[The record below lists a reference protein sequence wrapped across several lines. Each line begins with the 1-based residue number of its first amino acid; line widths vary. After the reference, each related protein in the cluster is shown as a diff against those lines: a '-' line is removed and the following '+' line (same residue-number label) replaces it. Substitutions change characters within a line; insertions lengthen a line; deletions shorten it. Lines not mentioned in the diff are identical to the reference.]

1 MAKATLEILVNELL
15 LRYVLDDPRRKPLA
29 HRNRITSPAIRRFSL
44 LALSLG
50 LTLVIAV
57 SIQAQAKRVVI
68 LKVDGLPYDTV
79 DRFVGERDPQTGK
92 SRLPW
97 FDYIFYQ
104 NGTRLT
110 NFYVRGMSLSAP
122 SWSLIDTGQHL
133 QIKGNVEF
141 DRYIFH
147 TYDYLNFVPF
157 YFKQAY
163 RGNVDMP
170 GTEVIDSLGMHLLM
184 DAYDNYQRL
193 PGSQLYGRG
202 ARLATLQRTGQA
214 EFGKNPIQ
222 LAEEFITGL
231 DLRNAVFTQYERE
244 LIDAL
249 SDPRVQYVDL
259 FDMSYDHAAHHTND
273 DASHL
278 QVLRELDAR
287 LGRIWTGIQKS
298 PLASETIFIV
308 VSDHGFNS
316 DPKVLSQGFNL
327 VKLLGSREGG
337 GHHVIT
343 KRRLMLDYALKGINP
358 FVPPIT
364 TTASQAYY
372 LKGQSADY
380 PTALLDFDGNER
392 AGLHLRNTDLNELHI
407 LLQQL
412 QRKDLSPQVR
422 TAATN
427 TFFGVLSRDRAA
439 WGPEIDQLDKEVGA
453 LHQAIELE
461 TARCK
466 SQPKKFT
473 EEDRNM
479 GRDDN
484 ARRTCLHVTQWTEL
498 ATDYAA
504 YVATMRALLALHPD
518 TFQPAA
524 LKIPD
529 LIPRSAMGDRNSI
542 YALQNYVVG
551 LGPSGLVL
559 TGDGSLDLDR
569 TFLRINYFDLLK
581 RQTVRNNVQS
591 GISSQPVD
599 FLATRIP
606 RESIESLLPPG
617 MRPEDDVIWLYG
629 SPDRQALVLPRGEA
643 AGHLQLRYLPIAHL
657 TQEANGTIHFDR
669 ADWQPDLPLRMFE
682 DARLETGDLGRVEWL
697 SEWHTDLE
705 WLRALHKTQYSNG
718 LIGLHEQLTQFVAP
732 ETDVN
737 APGISEDER
746 LLRSMRLRQRHLA
759 ETDLQIFA
767 NNHWNFDVRGFNPG
781 GNHGSFFR
789 ISTHSTFML
798 AGDGVPRGL
807 AVTEPYDSLSVV
819 PTILALTGNLNED
832 DTPSDNLAK
841 RGFIKFPG
849 RVVIEAA
856 GKDYGAARANKQ

>member
-1 MAKATLEILVNELL
+1 M
-15 LRYVLDDPRRKPLA
+15 
-29 HRNRITSPAIRRFSL
+29 
-44 LALSLG
+44 
-50 LTLVIAV
+50 
-57 SIQAQAKRVVI
+57 
-68 LKVDGLPYDTV
+68 KVDGLPYDTV
-79 DRFVGERDPQTGK
+79 DRFVHERDPQTGK

-104 NGTRLT
+104 NGARLT

-170 GTEVIDSLGMHLLM
+170 GTEVIDSLGLHLLM

-202 ARLATLQRTGQA
+202 ARLATLQRAGQA

-222 LAEEFITGL
+222 LAEEFLTGL
-231 DLRNAVFTQYERE
+231 DLRNAVFGQYERE
-244 LIDAL
+244 LIDSL
-249 SDPRVQYVDL
+249 GDPRVQYLDL

-287 LGRIWTGIQKS
+287 LGRFWTAIQKS
-298 PLASETIFIV
+298 PLAGETIFIV

-337 GHHVIT
+337 AHHVIT
-343 KRRLMLDYALKGINP
+343 KRRLMMDYAIKGINP

-364 TTASQAYY
+364 TTTSQSYY
-372 LKGQSADY
+372 LKGQSTDY

-412 QRKDLSPQVR
+412 QRKDLSPELR

-427 TFFGVLSRDRAA
+427 TFFAVIARDRAA
-439 WGPEIDQLDKEVGA
+439 WVPDLDQLEKEIGA
-453 LHQAIELE
+453 LHRAIEAE
-461 TARCK
+461 DGRCK

-473 EEDRNM
+473 DEDREM

-498 ATDYAA
+498 ETHYAG
-504 YVATMRALLALHPD
+504 YIATMRALLALNPD
-518 TFQPAA
+518 TLQPAK
-524 LKIPD
+524 LQIPEF
-529 LIPRSAMGDRNSI
+529 IPRSSMGQRNTV
-542 YALQNYVVG
+542 YALQNYIVG

-559 TGDGSLDLDR
+559 NGDGSLDLDR
-569 TFLRINYFDLLK
+569 TFVRLNYYDLLK
-581 RQTVRNNVQS
+581 RQTVRNNVQP
-591 GISSQPVD
+591 GISNQPVD

-606 RESIESLLPPG
+606 REAIAALLPPEAQ
-617 MRPEDDVIWLYG
+617 PDDDVIWLYAG
-629 SPDRQALVLPRGEA
+629 PERQALLLARGEA
-643 AGHLQLRYLPIAHL
+643 NGQLQLRYLPIANL
-657 TQEANGTIHFDR
+657 TQDASGTIHFDR
-669 ADWQPDLPLRMFE
+669 INWQSDLPLKILE
-682 DARLETGDLGRVEWL
+682 DARLETPEGDRTKWL
-697 SEWHTDLE
+697 NDWHTDVE

-718 LIGLHEQLTQFVAP
+718 LIGLHEQFMQFVAP
-732 ETDVN
+732 ATDVN
-737 APGISEDER
+737 AKGISEDER
-746 LLRSMRLRQRHLA
+746 LLRSLRRRQRHLA

-789 ISTHSTFML
+789 ISTHATFML

-807 AVTEPYDSLSVV
+807 AVTDPYDSLSVV
-819 PTILALTGNLNED
+819 PTILALTGNLQSD
-832 DTPSDNLAK
+832 STPAENLVK

-849 RVVIEAA
+849 RVITEIT
-856 GKDYGAARANKQ
+856 GQQSGAAHSQ